1 MYSQNTTFRMAIESL
16 HLLMSRKHPENCYII
31 HTYIQYICIFI
42 YSNKTNICV
51 YTTNSIFRAATEWLH
66 VPMSHKYS
74 ENCYIIH
81 TYIREYLYIYIPEI
95 DTYIHVRRIP
105 HAGRRRSDYKH
116 NIGWCHASATAIAEW
131 TIWTH
136 EHTHTHTHKHTHTT
150 QTCQK

>member
-1 MYSQNTTFRMAIESL
+1 MWQIYMYNKRIRLIHMYSQNTTFRMAIESL

-81 TYIREYLYIYIPEI
+81 TYIREYLYIYTRNRHVYTCDK
-95 DTYIHVRRIP
+95 DTACRT
-105 HAGRRRSDYKH
+105 
-116 NIGWCHASATAIAEW
+116 ATEW
-131 TIWTH
+131 L
-136 EHTHTHTHKHTHTT
+136 
-150 QTCQK
+150 QT